1 VTFSLRAATAA
12 RALGIYF
19 FILVCSLAAAAFLL
33 VEAAIEAPSVKP
45 DAEAKI
51 TFMASV
57 EVVSP
62 EQSPKAPTEPGGVPP
77 LGSEVTKIPDRN
89 RLSEA
94 SALAVDPDGRGLT
107 VQATAVLPPRD
118 SLIGNGEAAS
128 ERLLPQRAA
137 VWNANR
143 STVDGYPISRDLH
156 PPSGTASDGLIATQQ
171 DTLDQTSAAAAA
183 PTRRSPERKARSTS
197 RYSSQPASRR
207 RLAPALPPGA
217 TAGMASPMS
226 PDLVGCQPGSDPR
239 WSGPDGAGAS
249 VLICNPYYR
258 RVAVQAY

>member
-19 FILVCSLAAAAFLL
+19 FVLVCSLAAAAFLL
-33 VEAAIEAPSVKP
+33 VEAAIEAPSVRP
-45 DAEAKI
+45 DADAQI
-51 TFMASV
+51 TFMADV
-57 EVVSP
+57 DAVSP
-62 EQSPKAPTEPGGVPP
+62 KLPG
-77 LGSEVTKIPDRN
+77 RN

-94 SALAVDPDGRGLT
+94 SSSAVAQDGRQLT

-118 SLIGNGEAAS
+118 QLIGNGEAAP

-143 STVDGYPISRDLH
+143 STLDGYPISRDLR
-156 PPSGTASDGLIATQQ
+156 PQSGTVSDGLIATQQ
-171 DTLDQTSAAAAA
+171 DTLDQTSAAAT
-183 PTRRSPERKARSTS
+183 PIFQGTERKTRRNS
-197 RYSSQPASRR
+197 RYASRR
-207 RLAPALPPGA
+207 RLPRAPPPGA
-217 TAGMASPMS
+217 LAGTAPPIS

-239 WSGPDGAGAS
+239 WSGPDGAGAP